1 MIIADTSARFRDSS
15 LSIEERAADL
25 ASQLTL
31 EEKVGQ
37 MVHEAR
43 GVKRLGIPPY
53 NWWNECLHGVARAG
67 KATVFPQAIG
77 LAAMFDPDLLER
89 IASAISDEAR
99 AKHHAAVAAGNHG
112 RYSGL
117 TFWAPNINI
126 FRDPRWGR
134 GQETFG
140 EDPVLTGKLGV
151 AFVRGLQGDDP
162 RHLKI
167 AACAKH
173 FAVHSGPEGDR
184 HSFDARVSDRD
195 LWDTY
200 LPAFKK
206 LIDANTEVVMGA
218 YNRVNGEPCC
228 GSVFLLE
235 KILRG
240 DWKFEGHVVSD
251 CWAIRDFHEHH
262 KVTKNSVES
271 AVLALK
277 TGCDLNCGCTYP
289 HLIDAVG
296 KGLISEVDI
305 DRSFV
310 RLAKT
315 WLKLGMFDDP
325 AEVPYS
331 RISMDVVNCD
341 AHRRLAREAA
351 ARSCVLLKNK
361 GNLLPLPRKA
371 RAYYV
376 TGPNAASVDVLMGN
390 YYGASTRL
398 TTILEGITAAVDT
411 STFVE
416 YRQGSQVAV
425 DNVNPTDWVSFEAA
439 MTNATIAVMGISPLL
454 EGEEG
459 DAIASAD
466 LGDRLDISMPANQL
480 RALRK
485 LRKAGN
491 RIVLVLTGGSPLA
504 MAEAME
510 LADAVLWV
518 WYPGEAGGEG
528 VADIIFGDIA
538 PSGRLP
544 VTFPKSLDQLPPY
557 ADYGMEGRTYRY
569 MKEEPLLP
577 FGFGLSYTAFRY
589 DQITLG
595 KDFVGLDEKVTVSV
609 RLTNIGKRSAEE
621 VVQLYLRWLDHPEGP
636 LRALKVFQRVAIEPG
651 ESIVVDFEIG
661 PEQFALA
668 DENGMIE
675 VRPGQIEII
684 AAGACPIP
692 RSEALGASRPVSTIL
707 SIQDNPT
714 KP

>member
-1 MIIADTSARFRDSS
+1 MINDTTPRFRDRS
-15 LSIEERAADL
+15 LSLDERAADL
-25 ASQLTL
+25 VALLTL
-31 EEKVGQ
+31 EEKVAQ
-37 MVHEAR
+37 MVHDAR
-43 GVKRLGIPPY
+43 GVERLGISPY
-53 NWWNECLHGVARAG
+53 NWWSECLHGVARAG
-67 KATVFPQAIG
+67 RATVFPQAIG
-77 LAAMFDPDLLER
+77 MAATFDPELLER

-99 AKHHAAVAAGNHG
+99 AKHHSAAADGNHG

-151 AFVRGLQGDDP
+151 AFVSGLQGNDP
-162 RHLKI
+162 NYLKI

-184 HSFDARVSDRD
+184 HSFDASVSGRD

-200 LPAFKK
+200 LPAFKE
-206 LIDANTEVVMGA
+206 LIDANVEVVMGA

-228 GSVFLLE
+228 GSSFLLE
-235 KILRG
+235 KVLR
-240 DWKFEGHVVSD
+240 DEWKFAGHVVSD

-262 KVTKNSVES
+262 KVTKNSMES

-277 TGCDLNCGCTYP
+277 AGCDLNCGCTYP
-289 HLIDAVG
+289 HLIEAVE
-296 KGLISEVDI
+296 KGFLTEDDI
-305 DRSFV
+305 DRSFT

-315 WLKLGMFDDP
+315 WLRLGMFDDP
-325 AEVPYS
+325 ADVPYTK
-331 RISMDVVNCD
+331 IPLDVVNCD

-351 ARSCVLLKNK
+351 AKSCVLLKND
-361 GNLLPLPRKA
+361 GNLLPLPKKA

-390 YYGASTRL
+390 YYGASTQL
-398 TTILEGITAAVDT
+398 TTILEGITAAVDIG
-411 STFVE
+411 TFVE

-439 MTNATIAVMGISPLL
+439 MTDATIAVMGISPLV

-485 LRKAGN
+485 LRKAGGK
-491 RIVLVLTGGSPLA
+491 IVLVLTGGSPIA
-504 MAEAME
+504 MTEAMD

-528 VADIIFGDIA
+528 VSDVIFGDIA

-544 VTFPKSLDQLPPY
+544 ITFPKSLDQLPPY
-557 ADYGMEGRTYRY
+557 ADYRMHGRTYRY

-577 FGFGLSYTAFRY
+577 FGFGLSYTTFRY
-589 DQITLG
+589 DKITL
-595 KDFVGLDEKVTVSV
+595 KAECVSLDEKVIASIH
-609 RLTNIGKRSAEE
+609 LTNTGTRSGDEI
-621 VVQLYLRWLDHPEGP
+621 VQLYFRWLDHHESP
-636 LRALKVFQRVAIEPG
+636 LKALKSFRRVAISAN
-651 ESIVVDFEIG
+651 ESAVVDFELG
-661 PEQFALA
+661 PKELALA
-668 DENGMIE
+668 DEDGNLSVRVGRVE
-675 VRPGQIEII
+675 VI

-692 RSEALGASRPVSTIL
+692 RSEALGAPRPVSAIL
-707 SIQDNPT
+707 TLHDPAPIH
-714 KP
+714 